1 MCKMDSPLAIPGP
14 ILRCS
19 DCGMLYK
26 GILSLESMEN
36 AYEGEY
42 ASTAKSGTYMSSDV
56 TRHFFRKVLKW
67 INYER
72 SSYRPKLLDIGTG
85 MGTLL
90 EEAQSLGYDPEGID
104 LCPELVDSA
113 RQKGLKVHHMNA
125 MCINE
130 PEKYDVITM
139 MDIIEHI
146 PNPVALLR
154 VLHRNLKPGG
164 KLVVYTPNHRGAV
177 VILARLMEKI
187 GIDFAIHEIFGGNHV
202 CFFDDRTLP
211 AALHSVGFKM
221 LSLWK
226 FPYDPKRPGQEISLA
241 NLAIVTAVEWLGRP
255 FGMVFRMMAY
265 AQK

>member
-1 MCKMDSPLAIPGP
+1 
-14 ILRCS
+14 
-19 DCGMLYK
+19 MLYK
-26 GILSLESMEN
+26 GIISPESIEN

-42 ASTAKSGTYMSSDV
+42 ASTAKSETYMSSDV
-56 TRHFFRKVLKW
+56 TRRFFRKVLKQ
-67 INYER
+67 INSER
-72 SSYRPKLLDIGTG
+72 ISYRPKLLDIGTG

-90 EEAQSLGYDPEGID
+90 EEAQSLGYDPEGIE
-104 LCPELVDSA
+104 LCPELADIA

-125 MCINE
+125 MCLNE

-146 PNPVALLR
+146 PHPVALLR

-164 KLVVYTPNHRGAV
+164 KLVVYTPNHRGAI
-177 VILARLMEKI
+177 VILAKLMAKI
-187 GIDFAIHEIFGGNHV
+187 GMNFAIHEIFGGNHV
-202 CFFDDRTLP
+202 CFFDDHTLP

-221 LSLWK
+221 RYLWK
-226 FPYDPKRPGQEISLA
+226 FPYDPNRPGQKVSLV

-255 FGMVFRMMAY
+255 FGLVFRMVAY